1 VIIGMMM
8 MMIIIIISS
17 DSVVGIA
24 GRFGDLLP
32 VRAGFSA
39 PVRTDPGTHPAS

>member
-1 VIIGMMM
+1 MIMMM
-8 MMIIIIISS
+8 MMIIIISS

-32 VRAGFSA
+32 VAVRFSA
-39 PVRTDPGTHPAS
+39 PIQTDPGTHPAS

>member
-1 VIIGMMM
+1 MMM
-8 MMIIIIISS
+8 IIIIIIISS

-24 GRFGDLLP
+24 GRFADLLP

-39 PVRTDPGTHPAS
+39 PDRTDPETHPTS